1 MFILLRNNAVL
12 KKKKKMYELF
22 FIFSEAVKSASTVQ
36 MLIGHL

>member
-1 MFILLRNNAVL
+1 MFILLRNNAVQ
-12 KKKKKMYELF
+12 KKIKMYELF

>member
-12 KKKKKMYELF
+12 KKKKMYELF